1 VRGARD
7 VVHSLA
13 DIPLEPII
21 IHLHRQYLPAPSIP
35 NSETELFS
43 YVQFLQYQ
51 PYDQRLKFA
60 AALKTTSND
69 KIQVFKRLQGMLLP
83 IMLRRTKKST
93 IDGER
98 ILNLPERFL
107 PT

>member
-1 VRGARD
+1 VQVQEGGRRWGL
-7 VVHSLA
+7 SGT
-13 DIPLEPII
+13 PI
-21 IHLHRQYLPAPSIP
+21 Q

-43 YVQFLQYQ
+43 YVHFLQYQ
-51 PYDQRLKFA
+51 PYDQRHKFA

-69 KIQVFKRLQGMLLP
+69 KMQVFKRLQDMLLP
-83 IMLRRTKKST
+83 IMLRRNKKST

-107 PT
+107 STQSSE